1 MPNSTYRAIVL
12 RSVRYGEHDRML
24 TLFTYEK
31 GKISAS
37 AKGAQSAKSRFL
49 ALSQP
54 FTVSELVLSESKS
67 RYLSSGELLN
77 GFFGIGRDIMKVSAA
92 TYICQLTEQLMLDE
106 EPDESVFRLL
116 YFSLGLIEKSD
127 ETRSAMLA
135 MAFALKLMGLS
146 GMAPALDGCTECGEE
161 KDFYRFDYREGGLLC
176 DMCAKD
182 TDMPVLRRS
191 EAALLKDLLYMN
203 MNELNGIPLPDAAT
217 VKYLFRTVNN
227 YIIYM
232 SGQSAKSFEMFS
244 SLL

>member
-49 ALSQP
+49 AISQP
-54 FTVSELVLSESKS
+54 FAVSEMVLSESKS

-92 TYICQLTEQLMLDE
+92 TYICQLTEILME
-106 EPDESVFRLL
+106 EEAPDESVFRLL

-127 ETRSAMLA
+127 EAHAVMLSI
-135 MAFALKLMGLS
+135 AFALKLMGLS
-146 GMAPALDGCTECGEE
+146 GMAPSLDCCTECGAVTE
-161 KDFYRFDYREGGLLC
+161 FYRFDYKEGGLVC
-176 DMCAKD
+176 DLCAKD
-182 TDMPVLRRS
+182 TTTPVLRHS
-191 EAALLKDLLYMN
+191 EADLLKDLLYMN
-203 MNELNGIPLPDAAT
+203 MQDLTGLPLPDAAT
-217 VKYLFRTVNN
+217 QKHLFKTVNN

-232 SGQSAKSFEMFS
+232 SGQSAKSFEMFYT
-244 SLL
+244 LL